1 MSVSTVEFNVNDSAP
16 MNDKA
21 MKFVDSLCYVCGRA
35 LGKKPM
41 HFEVNTSWELIIPGS
56 DNQNSQGC
64 FPIGQ
69 SCASKF
75 APELLTRMEA

>member
-1 MSVSTVEFNVNDSAP
+1 MNATTVEFNLSDSAP

-35 LGKKPM
+35 LGKNPM

-56 DNQNSQGC
+56 DEANSQGC

-69 SCASKF
+69 SCANKF
-75 APELLTRMEA
+75 APKLLVRLGA